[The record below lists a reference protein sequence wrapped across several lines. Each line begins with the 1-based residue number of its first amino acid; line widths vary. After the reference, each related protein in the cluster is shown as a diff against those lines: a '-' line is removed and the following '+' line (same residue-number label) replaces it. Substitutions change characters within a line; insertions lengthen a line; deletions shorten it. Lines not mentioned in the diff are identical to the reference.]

1 MVIVPPYVDRIW
13 GIWYM
18 GSHYKIPKAIFY
30 LLKGDYTPLLHCP
43 ALPAAQAQALT
54 KAGLP
59 QLSRESA
66 AGGSFFFK
74 APCKVVRFCSMQG
87 SENNAPRASGLLEQV
102 PGIILPHESVA
113 PISS

>member
-18 GSHYKIPKAIFY
+18 GSHYNIPRAIFY
-30 LLKGDYTPLLHCP
+30 LLKGDYTPLLFLHCP

-66 AGGSFFFK
+66 AGGSFFFSK
-74 APCKVVRFCSMQG
+74 LPAKVSVSAVCKVQRTTPP
-87 SENNAPRASGLLEQV
+87 ELLDYLNKCL
-102 PGIILPHESVA
+102 G
-113 PISS
+113 